1 MIAGGNKIKRS
12 DKETAKVLNE
22 FFSNALT
29 NLNIPQ
35 FNQIDRKSENI
46 NNSVIKGIV
55 KYRAHPSIIAFKENC
70 TSKSNFNFSFVEK
83 VDILKEI
90 KMLQSNKATQN
101 TDIPTK
107 LIKDNADIFAE
118 FIFIS
123 LNKCI
128 EQSVFPSK
136 LKLANITPVHK
147 KNSKSSKENYRP
159 VSILSNISK
168 VYEKFMF
175 KQMSEYFESFL
186 SKYQCGFRKGYSA
199 QHCLLSM
206 LEKWKSAIDN
216 KKMFGAL
223 LTDLSKA
230 FDCLSH
236 DLLIAKLNAYGFSIA
251 ALRLVQNYL
260 SNRKQ
265 RTKINSDFSSW
276 EEILFGVP
284 QGSILGPLLF
294 NIFLCDLFF
303 IMNETDFASYAD
315 DNTPYVV
322 GNNIEDVII
331 KLQNASLTL
340 FQWFYD
346 NQMKA
351 NPDKCHFICST
362 DDKVNITVENQ
373 KICNSPCEKLLG
385 VRFDSKLTFDAH
397 INDICKKAGLKLNA
411 LARITP
417 YMDLNKKR
425 LLLNAFFMSQFNYCQ
440 LVWMCHNRTKNNK
453 INRLHE
459 RCLRLIYNDKKSSF
473 EQLLEI
479 DSSVSVH
486 DRNLRA
492 LATEMY
498 KIYHGISPTIMNEIF
513 TLRHQNQYN
522 LRNWTYFDAPKV
534 RTVNH
539 GSESVRY
546 FGSKIWEIIPAYT
559 KKLVALTNLKL
570 LLKNGNKDLVHVGYV
585 ESICKI

>member
-1 MIAGGNKIKRS
+1 M
-12 DKETAKVLNE
+12 
-22 FFSNALT
+22 
-29 NLNIPQ
+29 
-35 FNQIDRKSENI
+35 
-46 NNSVIKGIV
+46 
-55 KYRAHPSIIAFKENC
+55 KYRAHRSIIATKENS

-373 KICNSPCEKLLG
+373 KMCNSPCEKLLG

-411 LARITP
+411 LAKITP

-425 LLLNAFFMSQFNYCQ
+425 LLLNAFFMYQSNYCQ
-440 LVWMCHNRTKNNK
+440 LVCMCHNHTKNNK

-459 RCLRLIYNDKKSSF
+459 RCLRLIYNDKNYSF

-486 DRNLRA
+486 DRNLRT

-498 KIYHGISPTIMNEIF
+498 KIYHGISPTIINEIF
-513 TLRHQNQYN
+513 TLRHQNQCN

-546 FGSKIWEIIPAYT
+546 LGSKIWEIIPAYMKELDT
-559 KKLVALTNLKL
+559 IEKFKIAIKKWKPESCPCRLCRVYLQNI
-570 LLKNGNKDLVHVGYV
+570 GYL
-585 ESICKI
+585 